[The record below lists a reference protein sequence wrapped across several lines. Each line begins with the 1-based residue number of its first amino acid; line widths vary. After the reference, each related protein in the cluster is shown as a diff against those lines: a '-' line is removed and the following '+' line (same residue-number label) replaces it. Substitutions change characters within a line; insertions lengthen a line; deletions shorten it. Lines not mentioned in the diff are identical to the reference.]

1 MGIFH
6 SYVSLPEG
14 NRFRSHITLSGLWPN
29 SVAICIIHL
38 HCQEVGLLPSWHV
51 AFKLRSR
58 SPKFFHVLF
67 GLETCGV
74 DMEKNHEIIALWG
87 TAAGFMMLMK
97 WLWVTLRGA
106 VRGKVSRM
114 FCYSGLCGRTS
125 PKPIWW
131 DTIAP
136 KVATFSSFLLHTFQ
150 AIKLDKFVDD
160 LFPPQN
166 HPQQDM
172 NPNMVPSG
180 KRWWKISY
188 IN

>member
-51 AFKLRSR
+51 AAKLRSR
-58 SPKFFHVLF
+58 SSKFFHFLF

-74 DMEKNHEIIALWG
+74 DMEKKSWNHSPVRHCCWFYDANE
-87 TAAGFMMLMK
+87 
-97 WLWVTLRGA
+97 VTLGDIGGR
-106 VRGKVSRM
+106 S
-114 FCYSGLCGRTS
+114 SGQSLQDVLLLWPLWAYQS
-125 PKPIWW
+125 HIWW
-131 DTIAP
+131 DNIA
-136 KVATFSSFLLHTFQ
+136 ATFSSFLLHTFQ
-150 AIKLDKFVDD
+150 ANKLDKFVGD

-166 HPQQDM
+166 HPQQQDM
-172 NPNMVPSG
+172 NPNMVPSE
-180 KRWWKISY
+180 
-188 IN
+188 